1 LAHSRVEQLA
11 QQLSVTKK
19 PNTLRVLDCIGYIC
33 HPAKHDRALLYRLPP
48 NLSPEKYQPMS
59 LFELLSPKKDPQK
72 PTQTPSLECRFRL
85 AALLAIS
92 LLEFHNVDWVHKSLN
107 AYNILFF
114 TNENGDVAFP
124 EPYIVGFDF
133 SRPDKSGGISLTTRA
148 SPLDIYRHPE
158 ARRVTHSANQ
168 AHLYKKEFD
177 VYSLGL
183 ILFEIG
189 LWRRLDEFLKP
200 NLTPDAFKERIVSY
214 VQRHMSLWMGE
225 TYKRVVLSCLSGD
238 YSEKVGSIA
247 LATESNEE
255 QMPQEGEDS
264 SEIEEEET
272 NMRGLNGFYH
282 HIVSELGHCQCGQL
296 ERQLF

>member
-1 LAHSRVEQLA
+1 VEQLA

-19 PNTLRVLDCIGYIC
+19 PNTLRALDCIGYIC
-33 HPAKHDRALLYRLPP
+33 HLTKHDRAVLYRLPP
-48 NLSPEKYQPMS
+48 NTSPEKCQPIS

-72 PTQTPSLECRFRL
+72 PMKTPSLESRFQL

-114 TNENGDVAFP
+114 TSENGDVQFS

-148 SPLDIYRHPE
+148 STLDIYRHPE
-158 ARRVTHSANQ
+158 TRRITHSANQ
-168 AHLYKKEFD
+168 AQVYKKEFD

-189 LWRRLDEFLKP
+189 LWRRLDEFPKP
-200 NLTPDAFKERIVSY
+200 NLTPEAFKERIVNY
-214 VQRHMSLWMGE
+214 VQRDMPLWMGE
-225 TYKRVVLSCLSGD
+225 TYKRVVLNCLSAD
-238 YSEKVGSIA
+238 YSEKIGTIA
-247 LATESNEE
+247 LPTENNEKQMPREGEESTELEE
-255 QMPQEGEDS
+255 QEA
-264 SEIEEEET
+264 
-272 NMRGLNGFYH
+272 NMRALNGFYR
-282 HIVSELGHCQCGQL
+282 HIVSELGRCQCGQL
-296 ERQLF
+296 ESQLF